1 MPVLSL
7 FFRRSRF
14 VIKNNGVPYCR
25 DSDVNCVRNFRFSPS
40 CKTAC
45 LPGSVVR
52 HSGARASRSIVRLS
66 SASTNLSFGTVRHF
80 DDKSNDH
87 ITVGAE
93 QYDEDLTLTLLTLT
107 LATRC
112 LAQEA
117 LVTVTGKG
125 KQKWPA
131 MEANKI
137 YAVGMHVQREL
148 WRQPCVQVTGE
159 VGSGC
164 GQESR

>member
-7 FFRRSRF
+7 FFRRCRF
-14 VIKNNGVPYCR
+14 VIKNNGVPYCT
-25 DSDVNCVRNFRFSPS
+25 DSDVNCVRSSRFSPS

-66 SASTNLSFGTVRHF
+66 SASTNNSYLSFGTVRHF

-87 ITVGAE
+87 ISAGAE

-117 LVTVTGKG
+117 LVTVTGNG
-125 KQKWPA
+125 KQK
-131 MEANKI
+131 
-137 YAVGMHVQREL
+137 
-148 WRQPCVQVTGE
+148 
-159 VGSGC
+159 
-164 GQESR
+164 